1 MTLKQWRE
9 KRGWSLRAAGEHMGW
24 SHARQFELEEGRVS
38 PTLRTVDRVES
49 LTKGA
54 VTRLDWPKEEA

>member
-9 KRGWSLRAAGEHMGW
+9 TKGWSLRAAGAHLGW
-24 SHARQFELEEGRVS
+24 SHTRLFELEEGRVS

-49 LTKGA
+49 LTGGA
-54 VTRLDWPKEEA
+54 VTRLDWPRETP